1 MIETPETKK
10 SPDSIEWREGF
21 KIGVSQADQEH
32 RHMFDL
38 VQALDL
44 ASVEQGVAELLECV
58 AMHFSNEQDMMEK
71 SGYPALEQHVKLH
84 EEFVDQVTC
93 FLADGKSWSVER
105 VQELRLF
112 LDKWMI
118 GHIMTH
124 DLRFGLWFEC
134 DTETGPLK
142 TPVAQNVATSIGDCA
157 PFAWSEAMGSKRIFT
172 PRPTI
177 PIKYDT
183 LHGIANCRTCGMR
196 GKGLFADLN
205 DDDLGMIHAVV
216 DDLTLAPGATL
227 FQEGG
232 VPLGI
237 FTLRKGAIKLVR
249 TTAGGTQRIVR
260 VLSPGDMAGLEALA
274 HARYYSDAVAL
285 TEVSVCRIPRSVI
298 HALQVVSPRLNQ
310 RLMEKWAHTLKEAD
324 DWLIDINF
332 GSARS
337 RVSNFVL
344 KMRGVVDDHT
354 VILFSREEMGTMM
367 GLTME
372 TVSRVINALVREG
385 TLKPLD
391 KHRRLYRILNL
402 QQLQASEC

>member
-1 MIETPETKK
+1 MTELPETRK
-10 SPDSIEWREGF
+10 SPDVIEWREGF

-32 RHMFDL
+32 RQLFEL
-38 VQALDL
+38 VQELHL
-44 ASVEQGVAELLECV
+44 AAVEQGVAELLECV
-58 AMHFSNEQDMMEK
+58 AKHFLNEQSMMER

-84 EEFVDQVTC
+84 EEFVDQVAG
-93 FLADGKSWSVER
+93 FLAAGENWSEER

-124 DLRFGLWFEC
+124 DLRFGLWHEC
-134 DTETGPLK
+134 DAVASASH
-142 TPVAQNVATSIGDCA
+142 TPVAQKTSAATDDFA
-157 PFAWSEAMGSKRIFT
+157 PFTWSQALGRTPIFA
-172 PRPTI
+172 PRHMVPV
-177 PIKYDT
+177 KYDT
-183 LHGIANCRTCGMR
+183 LHSISNCRTCGT
-196 GKGLFADLN
+196 GSNGLCSELNEDDLN
-205 DDDLGMIHAVV
+205 MIHAVV

-232 VPLGI
+232 DPMGI
-237 FTLRKGAIKLVR
+237 FTLRKGVIKLVR

-274 HARYYSDAVAL
+274 QARYYSDAVAL

-298 HALQVVSPRLNQ
+298 HALQAQSPRLNQ
-310 RLMEKWAHTLKEAD
+310 RLMEKWACALKQAD

-332 GSARS
+332 GPARN

-344 KMRGVVDDHT
+344 KMRGVIDEQT
-354 VILFSREEMGTMM
+354 VTLFAREEMGTMM

-391 KHRRLYRILNL
+391 KHGRSYQILDL
-402 QQLQASEC
+402 QQLQLA

>member
-1 MIETPETKK
+1 
-10 SPDSIEWREGF
+10 
-21 KIGVSQADQEH
+21 
-32 RHMFDL
+32 
-38 VQALDL
+38 
-44 ASVEQGVAELLECV
+44 
-58 AMHFSNEQDMMEK
+58 
-71 SGYPALEQHVKLH
+71 
-84 EEFVDQVTC
+84 
-93 FLADGKSWSVER
+93 
-105 VQELRLF
+105 
-112 LDKWMI
+112 MI